1 MPPQRVTKKDIL
13 IFVTFSGLLH
23 PIVFMVHQELIPT
36 NEGTDEA
43 LVKNTLEGD
52 KKAFELL
59 IRRHNQRLFRVGMSV
74 LNSEADVED
83 AMQTAYINAY
93 LHLDAFQG
101 RSSFTTWLTRIMIN
115 ECLGQKRRNNWVHP
129 GIESPE
135 NISSMKTPASE
146 LGNKELT
153 VLLESAISQLPEKYR
168 LVFILR
174 EVEDLSVKETGEVLD
189 IAPSNVK
196 TRLNRAKTMLRG
208 SLQGYMK
215 EHVYNFH
222 LIRCD
227 RIVAAVLGA
236 ISSLP
241 DR

>member
-1 MPPQRVTKKDIL
+1 
-13 IFVTFSGLLH
+13 
-23 PIVFMVHQELIPT
+23 
-36 NEGTDEA
+36 
-43 LVKNTLEGD
+43 
-52 KKAFELL
+52 
-59 IRRHNQRLFRVGMSV
+59 
-74 LNSEADVED
+74 
-83 AMQTAYINAY
+83 MQTAYINAY
-93 LHLDAFQG
+93 LHLDAFRG
-101 RSSFTTWLTRIMIN
+101 HSSFTTWLTKIMIN
-115 ECLGQKRRNNWVHP
+115 ECLGQKRRNNWVQS

-135 NISSMKTPASE
+135 NISSMKT
-146 LGNKELT
+146 
-153 VLLESAISQLPEKYR
+153 
-168 LVFILR
+168 
-174 EVEDLSVKETGEVLD
+174 LD

-222 LIRCD
+222 LLRCD